1 LDAISLRIGRAFHAT
16 NPITAAI
23 NARAAGQESP
33 TALIIVAMS
42 SALTTRLLPG
52 NHLGQ
57 PLNSSQPATR
67 HVEVSLPDVTRNSSP
82 VTILNLRLQQR
93 PHLINGSLSL
103 ARIPQNGILVP
114 VAQAHK
120 KPRPA
125 TLGSTLRPVAR
136 RVINEVPR
144 LLNRTATLSVSPTM
158 LLKDRNS
165 LYPARVIEVTH
176 PAEIVNV
183 NREPPTMVTLTG
195 WGRVPHT
202 REHVRHTIPIAA
214 NPFTGFG
221 LPVPLR
227 VKRDLF
233 SLSAHPTPHREPNTR
248 DSQHLVISATPRV
261 RRINTEERA
270 RGALNGCQQHGR
282 HL

>member
-1 LDAISLRIGRAFHAT
+1 LDAMSLRYGRAFHAT
-16 NPITAAI
+16 NAITAAI

-57 PLNSSQPATR
+57 PLNSSQRAAR

-114 VAQAHK
+114 VAQTHK
-120 KPRPA
+120 KPLPA

-136 RVINEVPR
+136 RVIYEVPR
-144 LLNRTATLSVSPTM
+144 LLNRAATLSVSPTARR
-158 LLKDRNS
+158 KVRNS
-165 LYPARVIEVTH
+165 LVPARLLQGPLPPESFS
-176 PAEIVNV
+176 VNS
-183 NREPPTMVTLTG
+183 EPPPMSTLTR
-195 WGRVPHT
+195 WGRLPQT
-202 REHVRHTIPIAA
+202 RELVRHTIAIATTPA
-214 NPFTGFG
+214 TGSGF
-221 LPVPLR
+221 P
-227 VKRDLF
+227 
-233 SLSAHPTPHREPNTR
+233 
-248 DSQHLVISATPRV
+248 
-261 RRINTEERA
+261 
-270 RGALNGCQQHGR
+270 
-282 HL
+282 